1 MNKKLLPAKLKQLRI
16 IHGYTQDY
24 IASVLGISR
33 QTYSHYETGKR
44 TPSPDALF
52 KLAGLYNISVDDLM
66 QLTINIDRDI
76 SYDAPTPSQS
86 SKDLDGFIE
95 FFNNISNQKKFKFF
109 NSLEKELFYYFN
121 QLTDNDKEELIEFAK
136 IKIHRY
142 KKLWETLSAS
152 FLSYYN
158 NKSLIYTNTT
168 FDSLSS

>member
-1 MNKKLLPAKLKQLRI
+1 
-16 IHGYTQDY
+16 
-24 IASVLGISR
+24 
-33 QTYSHYETGKR
+33 
-44 TPSPDALF
+44 
-52 KLAGLYNISVDDLM
+52 M

-86 SKDLDGFIE
+86 SNDLDGFIE

-142 KKLWETLSAS
+142 KKL
-152 FLSYYN
+152 
-158 NKSLIYTNTT
+158 
-168 FDSLSS
+168 